1 MLLHAGPEIA
11 VASTKAYTAQIA
23 ALAFLAKAV
32 GKPMAMRRPKPL
44 IWCTNCLS
52 LPNRSNQPFQKRS
65 DRRKVCG
72 LLETTRNAFYI
83 GRGQDYYV
91 AMEAS
96 LKLKEIS
103 YIQCEGFCCG

>member
-1 MLLHAGPEIA
+1 M
-11 VASTKAYTAQIA
+11 AQFYRVNPFRKELID
-23 ALAFLAKAV
+23 AKV
-32 GKPMAMRRPKPL
+32 R
-44 IWCTNCLS
+44 
-52 LPNRSNQPFQKRS
+52 
-65 DRRKVCG
+65 D

-103 YIQCEGFCCG
+103 LYPV